1 MPAIQ
6 SKLDTRSES
15 YKKNREDMLEMLDYV
30 EELLAEVTAGGGEEA
45 MKRLRSRDKLPIRER
60 VALVLYRDAPFME
73 ISPLA
78 GWNSYQPIGG
88 GFIMGIGVISGVEC
102 RISGN
107 DPSVM
112 AGAGTGTGG

>member
-1 MPAIQ
+1 MPTIK
-6 SKLDTRSES
+6 SKLDTRAES
-15 YKKNREDMLEMLDYV
+15 YKKNREDMIEMLEYV
-30 EELLAEVTAGGGEEA
+30 DELLEEVTEGGGEEA

-60 VALVLYRDAPFME
+60 VALVLDRDAPFME

-88 GFIMGIGVISGVEC
+88 GFLMGIGVISGVEC
-102 RISGN
+102 LIVGN

-112 AGAGTGTGG
+112 AGAGTGAG